1 MLNDIC
7 VCLSFQHIGLLCR
20 DLAFLQK
27 HLGAGKQ
34 GGVPEQLCEQV
45 LEAEAARGLEAEGPH
60 EAVLKPRQ
68 LEAIRRLPLQRRISR
83 VAGLLRTQQFMQ
95 RYHAD
100 LNTRDSRMQELENRW

>member
-1 MLNDIC
+1 M
-7 VCLSFQHIGLLCR
+7 CLCLFHEYRHVALLCR

-83 VAGLLRTQQFMQ
+83 VGRPPAYTAVHAAVPCRPQHTRQPHAG
-95 RYHAD
+95 A
-100 LNTRDSRMQELENRW
+100 